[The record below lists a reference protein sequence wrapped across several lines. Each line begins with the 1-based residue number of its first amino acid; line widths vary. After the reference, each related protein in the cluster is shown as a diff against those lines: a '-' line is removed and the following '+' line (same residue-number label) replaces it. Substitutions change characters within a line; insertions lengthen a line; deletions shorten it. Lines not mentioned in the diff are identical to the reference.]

1 MDKIP
6 DIFHHSY
13 LDPKIKKNKS
23 KKHNKLSD
31 KDTIFKEKSTFEE
44 IFETTVTDIDKK
56 EIDLQEKKLENL
68 LKEIGSTGE
77 KLKKSKLLEDLNS
90 YKVLIKEYLSLVLSL
105 SEKTEK
111 KTIWDKTKKE
121 KITKVHIKIINQELL
136 DLTKLFFSGQQN
148 TFTIAAKIDKIE
160 GLLIDL
166 KS

>member
-1 MDKIP
+1 MDKIHN
-6 DIFHHSY
+6 IIHYSN

-23 KKHNKLSD
+23 KKNDKLSN
-31 KDTIFKEKSTFEE
+31 KDINFNENSTFEE
-44 IFETTVTDIDKK
+44 ILETTETNFENNEIKLK
-56 EIDLQEKKLENL
+56 EEKLENL
-68 LKEIGSTGE
+68 LKQIGNTGE

-90 YKVLIKEYLSLVLSL
+90 YKNLIKEYLSLVLSL
-105 SEKTEK
+105 SEETEK
-111 KTIWDKTKKE
+111 KTIWNKAKKE

-136 DLTKLFFSGQQN
+136 DLTRLFFAGQQN